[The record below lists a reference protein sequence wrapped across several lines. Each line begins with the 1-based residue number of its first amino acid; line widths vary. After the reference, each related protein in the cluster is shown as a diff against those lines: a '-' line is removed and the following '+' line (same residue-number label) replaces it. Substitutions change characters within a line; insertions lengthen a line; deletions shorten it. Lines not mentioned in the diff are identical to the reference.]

1 MRRQRLRWL
10 GLTAEPERDLPYA
23 LAVLRARGTPSGEA
37 EQEQRR
43 LAERSVLHGTERS
56 WLRYLDDAALQ
67 VPATPPADPA
77 VRAATVVVAEV
88 VLNHHRL
95 LAGFPGP
102 AYDDAAPERRRMRA
116 FLAEI
121 HAETRTDTRAQG
133 GAT

>member
-10 GLTAEPERDLPYA
+10 GLTAEPERDLPHT
-23 LAVLRARGTPSGEA
+23 LAVLQARGTPSGEA
-37 EQEQRR
+37 VREQRR

-67 VPATPPADPA
+67 VPAAPPADPV
-77 VRAATVVVAEV
+77 VRAAAVVVAEV

-102 AYDDAAPERRRMRA
+102 AYDDAALERRRMRA
-116 FLAEI
+116 FLAEV
-121 HAETRTDTRAQG
+121 HAEDRAQG